1 MDLYGSGASIS
12 QANAQTEAARQINE
26 ATRDFNNG
34 LAKELDDANREQDE
48 DRAGKLQK
56 NIVSGTTSA
65 GKLAIIKKRGGIKR
79 LNNLVGGFKEAPLKR
94 EEVLA
99 REVGEERAPLVNPSP
114 LGEEVEAR
122 SVGSAGVS
130 IQEGEAYTAEGRLA
144 EQEAEKA
151 SKIGTSAAVK
161 TTAETLEKIGEKATK
176 VGKIGVAGLGG
187 GIDAFQDI
195 GRLMEGKTGWDTFG
209 SNNYSRGGNIA
220 NIVGSSLE
228 LAGVATGGITPWS
241 LALEGTGALIG
252 LGGSIAEGFGEEK
265 AGEESKQTE
274 QQDITSE
281 TRSQTVAQGVE
292 QAVGRTQ

>member
-12 QANAQTEAARQINE
+12 QANSQTEAAREINE
-26 ATRDFNNG
+26 ATRDFNNT

-48 DRAGKLQK
+48 DRTSKLQK
-56 NIVSGTTSA
+56 NLVSGTTNA

-79 LNNLVGGFKEAPLKR
+79 LDNLVGGFKEAPLKR

-99 REVGEERAPLVNPSP
+99 REVGQERAPLTNEIAEAP
-114 LGEEVEAR
+114 LNTSVENL
-122 SVGSAGVS
+122 GP
-130 IQEGEAYTAEGRLA
+130 EGATTETYTAESRLA

-151 SKIGTSAAVK
+151 SKIGTSAAAK
-161 TTAETLEKIGEKATK
+161 TTAEVVEDVAGKAAK

-195 GRLMEGKTGWDTFG
+195 DRLMEGKSGWDAFG
-209 SNNYSRGGNIA
+209 SNTAARAGNIA
-220 NIVGSSLE
+220 NLVGSSLE
-228 LAGVATGGITPWS
+228 LAGVATGGFTPWS

-252 LGGSIAEGFGEEK
+252 LGGSIAEGIGEEK
-265 AGEESKQTE
+265 ASDVSKETE
-274 QQDITSE
+274 QKDITSQRRGE
-281 TRSQTVAQGVE
+281 ISAQGVE